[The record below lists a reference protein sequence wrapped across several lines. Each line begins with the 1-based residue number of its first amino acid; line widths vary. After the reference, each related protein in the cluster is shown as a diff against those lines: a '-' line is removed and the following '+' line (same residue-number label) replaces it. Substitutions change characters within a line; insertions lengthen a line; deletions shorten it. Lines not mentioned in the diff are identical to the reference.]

1 MWVQVSTVSG
11 ERDDEGQLEVML
23 EKGWRKGR
31 GATGSRGREG

>member
-11 ERDDEGQLEVML
+11 ERDDEGLL